1 MNFGFWLKT
10 TTDEDGAVTYNE
22 VETFAGSSLGASV
35 ANELDAVTGSATY
48 DGDATG
54 VYVKNVYNSVGAKT
68 GATSGHFTADAELTA
83 YFGQTVNDTN
93 TPANEAGAIA
103 PRLLNTISG
112 TIDSFTLNPTGGSGP
127 EAIAWTVAL
136 DGDPSTQR
144 EYVLWHNRS
153 HGCRWHVQ
161 RNVPWLNA

>member
-22 VETFAGSSLGASV
+22 VETFADSSIIASMG
-35 ANELDAVTGSATY
+35 NDLDNVKGSATY

-83 YFGQTVNDTN
+83 YSRSD
-93 TPANEAGAIA
+93 
-103 PRLLNTISG
+103 
-112 TIDSFTLNPTGGSGP
+112 GG
-127 EAIAWTVAL
+127 
-136 DGDPSTQR
+136 
-144 EYVLWHNRS
+144 
-153 HGCRWHVQ
+153 
-161 RNVPWLNA
+161 